1 MRALLSVAL
10 LAVVCCAGGAPPE
23 PPRHLLLIS
32 VDTLRADRLGA
43 YGYAAAQTPN
53 IDALAARSLRFERA
67 YAHSSMTLPSVAS
80 LITGLLPSEHGIYAN
95 RGRLRVEHATLAA
108 RLKGAGFSNGAF
120 I

>member
-1 MRALLSVAL
+1 MRALLASVAL
-10 LAVVCCAGGAPPE
+10 LAALCCAGAPPE
-23 PPRHLLLIS
+23 PPRHPLLIS
-32 VDTLRADRLGA
+32 VDTLRADRLGS

-95 RGRLRVEHATLAA
+95 RGRLKLQHATLAA